1 MYRSSKTPVK
11 SQVHV
16 GVYESIPQ
24 ADRAVWE
31 LVHAGIPKERITV
44 ICPTCTHEKYDG
56 FHQDEPSGA
65 HATAGAAT
73 GGAIGALLGGLA
85 AAIGAT
91 ASGGMGLFVAGPL
104 LFSSGTGAVLGGFVG
119 AMMTRGME
127 REVADF
133 YDQALEKGK
142 VLLAVEVGHEV
153 TPGHVAIADRIFA
166 ETGAET
172 VTLKKA

>member
-1 MYRSSKTPVK
+1 MHEAPSNSR
-11 SQVHV
+11 VHV
-16 GVYESIPQ
+16 GVYENVPE

-31 LVHAGIPKERITV
+31 LVHAGIARERITV
-44 ICPTCTHEKYDG
+44 ICPTCTHEKYEG
-56 FHQDEPSGA
+56 LHQEQPSGSHTA
-65 HATAGAAT
+65 AGAAA

-85 AAIGAT
+85 AVIGIT
-91 ASGGMGLFVAGPL
+91 ASGGMGLVVAGPL
-104 LFSSGTGAVLGGFVG
+104 LFSSGTGAVFGGFVG

-142 VLLAVEVGHEV
+142 VLLAVEVGDEV
-153 TPGHVAIADRIFA
+153 TADQVAIADRIFA

-172 VTLKKA
+172 LTLKKT

>member
-1 MYRSSKTPVK
+1 MREHRTKTR
-11 SQVHV
+11 VHV
-16 GVYESIPQ
+16 GVYADVPQ

-44 ICPTCTHEKYDG
+44 ICPTCAHQEYEG
-56 FHQDEPSGA
+56 FHRDQPSGS
-65 HATAGAAT
+65 HAAVGAAA

-85 AAIGAT
+85 AVIGIT
-91 ASGGMGLFVAGPL
+91 ASGGTGLFVAGPL
-104 LFSSGTGAVLGGFVG
+104 LFTSGSGAVFGGFVG

-142 VLLAVEVGHEV
+142 VLLAVEASAEV
-153 TPGHVAIADRIFA
+153 TTDQVAVADRIFA
-166 ETGAET
+166 DTGAEL
-172 VTLKKA
+172 VSLRKS

>member
-1 MYRSSKTPVK
+1 MRKASPNSR
-11 SQVHV
+11 VHV
-16 GVYESIPQ
+16 GVYENVPE

-56 FHQDEPSGA
+56 LHQEQPSGSHTA
-65 HATAGAAT
+65 AGAAA

-85 AAIGAT
+85 AVIGIT

-104 LFSSGTGAVLGGFVG
+104 LFSSGTGAVFGGFVG

-127 REVADF
+127 PEVADF

-142 VLLAVEVGHEV
+142 VLLAVEVGDEV
-153 TPGHVAIADRIFA
+153 TPDQVAIADRIFA
-166 ETGAET
+166 ETGAESL
-172 VTLKKA
+172 TLKKT

>member
-1 MYRSSKTPVK
+1 MQEAASKPR
-11 SQVHV
+11 VHV
-16 GVYESIPQ
+16 GVYDGIPQ

-31 LVHAGIPKERITV
+31 LVNAGIPKERITV
-44 ICPTCTHEKYDG
+44 ICPTCTHEKYEGLDKE
-56 FHQDEPSGA
+56 QPSGS
-65 HATAGAAT
+65 HTVAGAAT

-85 AAIGAT
+85 AAIGITAT
-91 ASGGMGLFVAGPL
+91 GGTGLLIAGPL
-104 LFSSGTGAVLGGFVG
+104 LFSSGTGALFGGFVG

-142 VLLAVEVGHEV
+142 VLLAVEVGDEV
-153 TPGHVAIADRIFA
+153 TSSEVAIADRIFA

-172 VTLKKA
+172 LTLKKT